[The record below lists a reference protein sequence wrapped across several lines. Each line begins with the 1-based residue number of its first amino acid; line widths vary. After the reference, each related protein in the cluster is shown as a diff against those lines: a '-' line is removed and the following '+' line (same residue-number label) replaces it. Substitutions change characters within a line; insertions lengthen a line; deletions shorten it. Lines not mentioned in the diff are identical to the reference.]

1 MNNKIVYIY
10 LQSYES
16 GVKYLKRALDSIKK
30 QTYKNFVCLIYDN
43 CSKNNTRDFL
53 KEYVKEDHRFR
64 LTFFDESSE
73 QPIAWRYGIPE
84 ILALCNERDG
94 YYCRVDADDTMEPN
108 CLETMVNHIEQDDL
122 DMVSG
127 SIRFLDS
134 ENNAQ
139 QGVRSIEK
147 NVILEGE
154 LFGDLFIKYH
164 QIMRTH
170 WVKLIKLSILDS
182 MNLSNLKVTPYG
194 ADTLFIREALLR
206 CKRVGIIKDII
217 YNYYV
222 YNEKRNY
229 NSDRKRIT
237 APQILFDR
245 DISYLMQKCG
255 EISNANMNF
264 LLQVYYFESRDV
276 INLIISGAFGDVNK
290 ILLMYDIISCS
301 VTRSLCRMGY
311 NSQYAAIGKWLA
323 NQNIFENEEITRK
336 AAEIFAI
343 IHYIPKELAIHD
355 RIRLYQLLVDTYK
368 FWDCPMLK
376 VEIENY
382 ILKIVRQEVLLQSSD
397 LFFATQYKHLISCV
411 LNNQL
416 NEGLALVKEYLE
428 QEQGYLN
435 KSRNTLIELGLNIAA
450 LKEDE
455 KNFIYMKKKQIE
467 LFLKI
472 DKGRAEKELC
482 DYLEILP
489 EDKELLSMKVMLEDG
504 K

>member
-1 MNNKIVYIY
+1 MNQKTVYIY

-16 GVKYLKRALDSIKK
+16 GFKYLKRALDSIKN
-30 QTYKNFVCLIYDN
+30 QTYKNFICLIYDN

-53 KEYVKEDHRFR
+53 KQYIKEDDRFQ

-73 QPIAWRYGIPE
+73 QPIAWSYGISE
-84 ILALCNERDG
+84 ILALCNGEDG
-94 YYCRVDADDTMEPN
+94 YYCRVDADDTIEPN
-108 CLETMVNHIEQDDL
+108 CIETMVNHIENDNL
-122 DMVSG
+122 DMVAG
-127 SIRFLDS
+127 SIRFIEE
-134 ENNAQ
+134 ENKTEL
-139 QGVRSIEK
+139 GVRSIEK
-147 NVILEGE
+147 NLVLEGKLFGE
-154 LFGDLFIKYH
+154 LFSTYY

-170 WVKLIKLSILDS
+170 WIKLIKLSVLND

-194 ADTLFIREALLR
+194 ADTLFIREALLK

-222 YNEKRNY
+222 YNETRNY
-229 NSDRKRIT
+229 DSDRKRIT

-245 DISYLMQKCG
+245 DINYLMQKCG
-255 EISNANMNF
+255 QISKENMNF
-264 LLQVYYFESRDV
+264 LLQVYYFESKDV

-290 ILLMYDIISCS
+290 ILLIYDIISCNA
-301 VTRSLCRMGY
+301 TRSLCRMGCD
-311 NSQYAAIGKWLA
+311 SKYATIGEWLTT
-323 NQNIFENEEITRK
+323 QDIFENEETTRK

-343 IHYIPKELAIHD
+343 IHYIPRKLAMYD
-355 RIRLYQLLVDTYK
+355 AIRLYQLLVTIYK

-382 ILKIVRQEVLLQSSD
+382 ILKIVRQEALLYNTN
-397 LFFATQYKHLISCV
+397 LFFATQYDRLISCV
-411 LNNQL
+411 MNNQL
-416 NEGLALVKEYLE
+416 NEGLALIKEYLG

-435 KSRNTLIELGLNIAA
+435 KSRDILIELGLNIAA

-467 LFLKI
+467 LYIKI
-472 DKGRAEKELC
+472 DKEFARAELY
-482 DYLEILP
+482 DYLDILP
-489 EDKELLSMKVMLEDG
+489 GDEELLRMKVLLEDD